1 MSNEAILEWID
12 SVLSPEV
19 RAKVEHMV
27 QANNA
32 ASQPLIKQLQALR
45 AQLRENA
52 YQKIYEA
59 RAGVADDLLK
69 LTQSLTQL
77 IHYSNVAGEDTS
89 AYISLMRSVS
99 QVTQKLS
106 FFGEDDADGDGVKD
120 SEEAGLD
127 PASDLELDIDETN
140 PEPKPEDVIKPQD
153 EVKDEAETEDEN
165 VDPDSVKPEDAAQE
179 PSEEPAGEDVEM
191 TDDESG
197 EGDAEQ
203 SNNFDDDFEKAVK
216 SMPKQKKAA
225 EQDDEQAEPDGEESA
240 EEPSEDDEQEDGEPK
255 KKKGFLAKLDDAEP
269 EEETAESSTQV
280 LSAAENKFRFAYLG
294 ISPSKQKISAV
305 VTDTIYEYKPESTLF
320 GGDVKRLDTAIRKL
334 LASEAGYSAVLLKLN
349 SLVKAKKLKIVA
361 RKDIKG
367 NDLRNSLKSP
377 VDQGQLGEN
386 EVPEGTPW
394 RYRGIGLQKVKNN
407 QVCIWFEVGSK
418 EYAAVPNTKS
428 LKAGE
433 DIDGF
438 DARVQGKLKT
448 LSYDDGL
455 GFIIGLIERG
465 HLKPI
470 FVGPIG

>member
-19 RAKVEHMV
+19 KAKVEHLV
-27 QANNA
+27 QANSA
-32 ASQPLIKQLQALR
+32 VSQPLIKQLQALR

-120 SEEAGLD
+120 SEEPGLD
-127 PASDLELDIDETN
+127 PASDLELDIDETS
-140 PEPKPEDVIKPQD
+140 PEPKPEDTIKPEED
-153 EVKDEAETEDEN
+153 VKDEAPTEDEN
-165 VDPDSVKPEDAAQE
+165 VDPDAVKPEDEA
-179 PSEEPAGEDVEM
+179 PEEPAPDEETEM

-197 EGDAEQ
+197 EGDADADQEG
-203 SNNFDDDFEKAVK
+203 DLDADFEKAVK
-216 SMPKQKKAA
+216 SAPKHKKAPA
-225 EQDDEQAEPDGEESA
+225 EEEEPAED
-240 EEPSEDDEQEDGEPK
+240 EEPSEEDEDPA
-255 KKKGFLAKLDDAEP
+255 KKKGFLAKLDDSEA
-269 EEETAESSTQV
+269 ETAESSTQV

-294 ISPSKQKISAV
+294 IARNKISAL
-305 VTDTIYEYKPESTLF
+305 VTDTIYEYKPEATLF
-320 GGDVKRLDTAIRKL
+320 GGDLKRLDTALRKL
-334 LASEAGYSAVLLKLN
+334 LATEAGYSAVLSKLN
-349 SLVKAKKLKIVA
+349 DLVKAKKLKIVA
-361 RKDIKG
+361 RKEVKG
-367 NDLRNSLKSP
+367 NDLRSSLKSP

-386 EVPEGTPW
+386 DVPDGTPW
-394 RYRGIGLQKVKNN
+394 RYRGIGLQNVKNN
-407 QVCIWFEVGSK
+407 QVCVWFEVGSK
-418 EYAAVPNTKS
+418 EYAAIPNPKS

-438 DARVQGKLKT
+438 DARIQGRLKT
-448 LSYDDGL
+448 MSYNDGL